1 MSTTTLAPTTH
12 RGQNGSA
19 RNNETLLT
27 VTFRIG
33 RQQYGLPVSVVIEI
47 VRLPA
52 LLTLAGAPP
61 AIIGLL
67 NLRGHYLPVLD
78 GSILIDEQPSY
89 DLNSQIVVAGRIAL
103 NGSVEPILGLRV
115 DQVIDVRTLHMNR
128 TTMLD
133 RSVSASFLKYVFNT
147 DDGSLLLFDMDV
159 LMTMVPQGTEINAM
173 SEHHMEHL

>member
-1 MSTTTLAPTTH
+1 
-12 RGQNGSA
+12 
-19 RNNETLLT
+19 
-27 VTFRIG
+27 
-33 RQQYGLPVSVVIEI
+33 
-47 VRLPA
+47 
-52 LLTLAGAPP
+52 
-61 AIIGLL
+61 
-67 NLRGHYLPVLD
+67 
-78 GSILIDEQPSY
+78 
-89 DLNSQIVVAGRIAL
+89 
-103 NGSVEPILGLRV
+103 V